1 MLSLTVRTVKIG
13 SMYAL
18 CRKVTNNQIDQ
29 IGLFFKGLGSKIYIK
44 LAEMFGDCYGYF
56 EKGHFLRKKC
66 YDYILSYFWK
76 KIGQYFFPTSWS
88 HLCL

>member
-44 LAEMFGDCYGYF
+44 LAEMFGDC
-56 EKGHFLRKKC
+56 LAA
-66 YDYILSYFWK
+66 ILKSVTFYVKNATTTF
-76 KIGQYFFPTSWS
+76 
-88 HLCL
+88 